1 MSLTSSNDTPRR
13 RVLVVGAG
21 GFVGGFAVDEGL
33 KRGYEVWA
41 GVRETTSREYL
52 TDERIRF
59 VTLSCDDIETLSRQ
73 LETALPPGE
82 KWDYIIYN
90 LGATKCINFADFNK
104 INYEYLRNFT
114 TALRQVGIMPGKML
128 YMSSLSVMGPRNEK
142 DYAPFTPEQIPVPDT
157 RYGTSKLK
165 AEMWLAESGIPSV
178 VFRATGIY
186 GPRDR
191 DYFLMF
197 KSVKSGFDFSVGYRR
212 QMLSFIYV
220 TDLTAAMYDALENA
234 PAGNTY
240 IIAEERSYSQKEF
253 RTLCAKALGKRF
265 VLPVRLPL
273 AIVKAVSAIAEKWG
287 VARMKPSTLN
297 SDKYRIMR
305 QRNWQADI
313 SKARRDFGFT
323 PRVPLAEGIARAVA
337 WYRDNGWL

>member
-21 GFVGGFAVDEGL
+21 GFVGGFAVEEGL

-59 VTLSCDDIETLSRQ
+59 VTLSCDDTGTLSRQ

-90 LGATKCINFADFNK
+90 LGATKCVNFADFNK

-114 TALRQVGIMPGKML
+114 TALGQTGIVPDKML

-142 DYAPFTPEQIPVPDT
+142 DYEPFTPEQIPVPDT

-178 VFRATGIY
+178 IFRATGIY

-220 TDLTAAMYDALENA
+220 TDLTAAMYDALEKA

-240 IIAEERSYSQKEF
+240 IIAEDRSYSQKEF
-253 RTLCAKALGKRF
+253 RSLSAKALGKRF

-297 SDKYRIMR
+297 RDKYRIMR

>member
-59 VTLSCDDIETLSRQ
+59 VTLSCDDTGTLSRQ

-114 TALRQVGIMPGKML
+114 TALLQVGIMPDKML

-142 DYAPFTPEQIPVPDT
+142 DYTPFTPEQIPVPDT

-178 VFRATGIY
+178 IFRATGIY

-191 DYFLMF
+191 DSFLMF

-297 SDKYRIMR
+297 RDKYRTMR
-305 QRNWQADI
+305 QRNWRADI